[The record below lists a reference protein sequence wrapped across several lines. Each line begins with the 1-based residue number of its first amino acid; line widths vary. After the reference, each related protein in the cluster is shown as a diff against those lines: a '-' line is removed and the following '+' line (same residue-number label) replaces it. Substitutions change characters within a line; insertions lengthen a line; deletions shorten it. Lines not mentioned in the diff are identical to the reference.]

1 MHILLV
7 THYFAPENS
16 APSRRWSAF
25 GERFVDAGHTF
36 TVVTPPPHYPAGKVS
51 DKNREAFK
59 PGSSAIEAYGAEVFR
74 TKYLNHRSDIVT
86 RTSDHLVAAYDS
98 LGVAKRAAK
107 RHGKPDVVI
116 ATAPGIPSLIAGRRI
131 AKAFK
136 TPLITEMRDA
146 WPDLVTHTAGLTGG
160 GGPSKWA
167 KKLIHERITDW
178 QLHSSQVV
186 TTTQRFADV
195 LEERGV
201 RRPVVIRN
209 GTSIE
214 RYSDIPE
221 RTGDSKLHLL
231 YMGNMGRSQG
241 LDTVIQAASLLRN
254 KGVPVA
260 VRFVGHGADKPRLRQ
275 LNKSLGWPVDI
286 RDEVEP
292 DEVQQHYAWADSL
305 VVSLRNWE
313 PFEWTVPSKLY
324 EALATG
330 RHITG
335 LLAGEAASVLTDAR
349 GGTVIEPGNA
359 EALAEFLR
367 SLEADRSRLCV
378 PSAALEWAAEYANYD
393 TLAARYLELIDEV
406 VAGSEN

>member
-36 TVVTPPPHYPAGKVS
+36 TVVTPPPHYPSGKVA
-51 DKNREAFK
+51 DRHRDRFR
-59 PGSSAIEAYGAEVFR
+59 PGSSAIEAYGAEIFR
-74 TKYLNHRSDIVT
+74 TRYLNHKADIIT

-107 RHGKPDVVI
+107 KHGNPDIVI

-131 AKAFK
+131 AKAFQI
-136 TPLITEMRDA
+136 PLITEMRDA
-146 WPDLVTHTAGLTGG
+146 WPDLVTHTAGFGSAH
-160 GGPSKWA
+160 GPAQWA
-167 KKLIHERITDW
+167 KKVIHERITGW
-178 QLHSSQVV
+178 QANSSQVV

-195 LEERGV
+195 LSERGISN
-201 RRPVVIRN
+201 PVVIRN
-209 GTSIE
+209 GTNIE
-214 RYSDIPE
+214 RYSNIPE

-241 LDTVIQAASLLRN
+241 LDTIVEAAAQLR
-254 KGVPVA
+254 KRGTPIT
-260 VRFVGHGADKPRLRQ
+260 VRFVGHGADKTRLRH
-275 LNKSLGWPVDI
+275 LNKALDWPVEI
-286 RDEVEP
+286 FDEVEP

-305 VVSLRNWE
+305 IVSLRNWE

-335 LLAGEAASVLTDAR
+335 LLAGEAADVLRDAR
-349 GGTVIEPGNA
+349 GGEVIEPGNSG
-359 EALAEFLR
+359 ALADY
-367 SLEADRSRLCV
+367 LEELAADRTKLQV
-378 PSAALEWAAEYANYD
+378 PASALAWVTEHANYD
-393 TLAARYLELIDEV
+393 TLAQRYLELIGR
-406 VAGSEN
+406 VAD